1 MWKSGFDVKY
11 REWILKTQTMLPKV
25 YKISKVLWDDARASA
40 AIGQAEAKLRE
51 YEITPPNS
59 GARG

>member
-1 MWKSGFDVKY
+1 
-11 REWILKTQTMLPKV
+11 MLPKV